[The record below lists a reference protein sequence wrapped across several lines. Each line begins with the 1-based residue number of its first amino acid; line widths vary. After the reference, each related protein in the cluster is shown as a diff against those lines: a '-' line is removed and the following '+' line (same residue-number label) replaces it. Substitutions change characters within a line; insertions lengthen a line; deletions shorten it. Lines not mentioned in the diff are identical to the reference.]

1 MTNKNTNAD
10 KAAEK
15 SKPVRHTF
23 MLHSPATME
32 SLGKF
37 QSSDYRYAAL
47 KVASRQHPVLKA
59 TLDSGEDYSRIL
71 LRKTNTKEIREF
83 EGRVIT
89 LDTPT
94 EVKRG
99 DRTISY
105 SKKPVVKYVNRW
117 IFDNAE
123 AFDTAEDEGETT
135 TTKTHTLPKAHP
147 IAV

>member
-1 MTNKNTNAD
+1 MTTEKQT
-10 KAAEK
+10 EMK

-23 MLHSPATME
+23 MLHSPSTME

-47 KVASRQHPVLKA
+47 KVASRQHP
-59 TLDSGEDYSRIL
+59 TLQTTSNSGEKYSRIL

-99 DRTISY
+99 DRTIAY
-105 SKKPVVKYVNRW
+105 SKKPVVKYINRW
-117 IFDNAE
+117 VFDNAE
-123 AFDTAEDEGETT
+123 AFDAADNDDDETSLKNNNT
-135 TTKTHTLPKAHP
+135 TLPKAHP